1 MCARWTL
8 LLAMFACSADTV
20 ESTTTTSTTT
30 DTGTLPTSFEPSI
43 EVFPTNLVF
52 AEVTPN
58 CTSSLDVEIRN
69 TGNYPLE
76 VLDYEF
82 ISGSPG
88 VFSFDGQ
95 PATVPADSALTLTI
109 DYTPTDAQST
119 HQATLRIT
127 SDDPYNWKVDVEIS
141 ATSSSDEPVIETF
154 TQVDAQPVDILLT
167 FDDNPA
173 MTDRLD
179 ALVERTEDM
188 ISWFRDAGIDAHI
201 GVLDG
206 DMTSPERGGALIG
219 SFIDVA
225 QAGAADTLRGAILQ
239 TTGGE
244 PDHRYFDVIQAA
256 LSEPLAS
263 TSNAGFKRD
272 GAALEIVAYS
282 ITDDSSDLNA
292 VGLANWLD
300 TLPTAPTSRF
310 SSISGPTSGLLPC
323 GAFSALPV
331 SPAPRL
337 GNAVAQTGGQHWL
350 FCDVGADKIATE
362 VPPTVSGMQTEWAL
376 SQLVTTPEWI
386 YVTVDGVDLEADNAN
401 GWSYVSATNSV
412 RFAGAGIPLPGAD
425 IQIAY
430 PARMECDD

>member
-1 MCARWTL
+1 M
-8 LLAMFACSADTV
+8 
-20 ESTTTTSTTT
+20 
-30 DTGTLPTSFEPSI
+30 
-43 EVFPTNLVF
+43 
-52 AEVTPN
+52 
-58 CTSSLDVEIRN
+58 
-69 TGNYPLE
+69 
-76 VLDYEF
+76 LDYEF

-127 SDDPYNWKVDVEIS
+127 SDDLYNWKVDVEIS

-263 TSNAGFKRD
+263 TRNAGFKRD

-282 ITDDSSDLNA
+282 ITDDSSDLNRW
-292 VGLANWLD
+292 VSPTGSTPYPLRPRLVSRPYLRTDKRPSPMRRVLGLASL
-300 TLPTAPTSRF
+300 TSASPSAPSRKPVVNIGC
-310 SSISGPTSGLLPC
+310 SAMWVRTRSQPRCLL
-323 GAFSALPV
+323 
-331 SPAPRL
+331 
-337 GNAVAQTGGQHWL
+337 
-350 FCDVGADKIATE
+350 
-362 VPPTVSGMQTEWAL
+362 TVSGMQTEWAL
-376 SQLVTTPEWI
+376 SQLVTHPEWI
-386 YVTVDGVDLEADNAN
+386 YVTVDGVDLDKADNAN

-412 RFAGAGIPLPGAD
+412 RFAGAGILPPEPTFRSPTL
-425 IQIAY
+425 
-430 PARMECDD
+430 PA